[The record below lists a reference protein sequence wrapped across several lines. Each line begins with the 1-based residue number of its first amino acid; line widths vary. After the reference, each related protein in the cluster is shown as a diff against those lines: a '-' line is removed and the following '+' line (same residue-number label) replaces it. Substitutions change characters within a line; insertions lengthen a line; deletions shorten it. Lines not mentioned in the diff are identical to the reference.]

1 MTPLQS
7 EIEQRGKRIFE
18 LVDKYPESLFSKAG
32 FYQRLMTLSMRDEQL
47 KLQLFR
53 FVAVLPSLHT
63 SGEIIEHLQE
73 YFATAHDS
81 RKLSQFL
88 GAAIRLPASVP
99 GISGPILRWN
109 ASDMAR
115 QRIAGR
121 NPNDV
126 LRTLR

>member
-1 MTPLQS
+1 MTSLQS

-63 SGEIIEHLQE
+63 SDEIIEHLQE
-73 YFATAHDS
+73 YFADGHES
-81 RKLSQFL
+81 RKVAQFL
-88 GAAIRLPASVP
+88 GSAFGWRAS
-99 GISGPILRWN
+99 LRG
-109 ASDMAR
+109 S
-115 QRIAGR
+115 AGLSCAGMFPKWR
-121 NPNDV
+121 ANLSPDEIP
-126 LRTLR
+126 LM